1 MTNAD
6 GSLGKY
12 MGGVSEATVIEEGIS
27 FEELVI
33 KVCSR
38 MDMSHDGKSLFYS
51 TSRDKSKHLRMRDAD
66 GVSMMFYLNE
76 DEVDIFVEE
85 ETLANTPKQC
95 NISSRGY
102 TWARYGFE
110 EEVNVF
116 NFFIKESN
124 LLSSSPS
131 TAEGEPPSSSKDSLT
146 ICHEMGLVPYS
157 QQRGED
163 ILSGDGQLFD
173 NHRLFKKAVILFAA
187 LNKFTFKYLDN
198 SRHYYRLVCVVDG
211 CPWKLTA
218 RAQGKSQLIRVI
230 KMNNEH
236 CHTAQDNSNFKPRIR
251 AKEMGMIFMDKI
263 AGQPN
268 FLPRSICKDFEL
280 AFHTPLTY
288 SQGWRTRERARE
300 LISGPVSMTYHL
312 VPWMC
317 QRLIESIPNTKAVWS
332 SSEDGKFKQLF
343 VAYGCSITGFL
354 AGCRPILFIDACFL
368 TGPYRG
374 SCLSAVAYDANDQL
388 YPLAYAIVSSENY
401 EDWLWFMH
409 NLKEIVAEKNVVVVT
424 DRNPGLLRAVKE
436 LFGEEC
442 NAWCVRHVK
451 ENFSKFAT
459 GKGMKGNPKKTA
471 LHLFTKIAYACDE
484 SLYGVYL
491 TKLFGLSPELSKW
504 VEENGPQHWSNARFP
519 YRRWDKLY
527 TNIAESFNNWIL
539 KLRELDIIQFMKGHV
554 TITTDMLYRHKM
566 EAGKWHPLPVG
577 RNIDKMIKESQEKAR
592 GFTCRPTSP
601 TEFIVSTS
609 DWKSHAVKLHPFYCS
624 CLRWQMKGIPCK
636 HAVRAIEGSSYN
648 IYNLVDPF
656 YRVESQL
663 LIYMTVMSP
672 VPMHDMPSSTDMV
685 PQVAEIQYG
694 CEDIHITTSSSTATE
709 ALRPPATKRPAGR
722 PKKKRIESQFQDKQT
737 VFCGLCHEPGHN
749 RSTCKSPLPG

>member
-1 MTNAD
+1 MSMTPRRLMCFCYSGGERMANAD

-27 FEELVI
+27 FEE
-33 KVCSR
+33 
-38 MDMSHDGKSLFYS
+38 
-51 TSRDKSKHLRMRDAD
+51 
-66 GVSMMFYLNE
+66 
-76 DEVDIFVEE
+76 
-85 ETLANTPKQC
+85 
-95 NISSRGY
+95 
-102 TWARYGFE
+102 
-110 EEVNVF
+110 
-116 NFFIKESN
+116 ESN

-198 SRHYYRLVCVVDG
+198 SRHYYR
-211 CPWKLTA
+211 K
-218 RAQGKSQLIRVI
+218 K
-230 KMNNEH
+230 
-236 CHTAQDNSNFKPRIR
+236 
-251 AKEMGMIFMDKI
+251 
-263 AGQPN
+263 
-268 FLPRSICKDFEL
+268 
-280 AFHTPLTY
+280 
-288 SQGWRTRERARE
+288 
-300 LISGPVSMTYHL
+300 
-312 VPWMC
+312 
-317 QRLIESIPNTKAVWS
+317 
-332 SSEDGKFKQLF
+332 
-343 VAYGCSITGFL
+343 
-354 AGCRPILFIDACFL
+354 
-368 TGPYRG
+368 
-374 SCLSAVAYDANDQL
+374 
-388 YPLAYAIVSSENY
+388 
-401 EDWLWFMH
+401 
-409 NLKEIVAEKNVVVVT
+409 VVVVT

-459 GKGMKGNPKKTA
+459 GKGMKRNPKKTA

-484 SLYGVYL
+484 RLYGVYL

-519 YRRWDKLY
+519 YQRWDKLY
-527 TNIAESFNNWIL
+527 TNIAESFNNWLL
-539 KLRELDIIQFMKGHV
+539 KLRDLDIIQFMKGHV
-554 TITTDMLYRHKM
+554 TMTTDMLYRHNM
-566 EAGKWHPLPVG
+566 EAGKWHPLPIG

-592 GFTCRPTSP
+592 VFTCRPTSP
-601 TEFIVSTS
+601 TEFIMSTS
-609 DWKSHAVKLHPFYCS
+609 DWKSHAVKLHPCYYS
-624 CLRWQMKGIPCK
+624 CLRWQMKGIPYK
-636 HAVRAIEGSSYN
+636 HAVHAIEGSLYN
-648 IYNLVDPF
+648 IYNLVDRF

-672 VPMHDMPSSTDMV
+672 VPLHDMPSSTDMV

-694 CEDIHITTSSSTATE
+694 CEDLDIATSSSTATE

-722 PKKKRIESQFQDKQT
+722 PKKKRIESQFQEKQT

-749 RSTCKSPLPG
+749 RRTCKSPLPG